1 MYSFACG
8 VGVMCV
14 VWFYMTV
21 SHTRVA
27 SFFFMYNSVATVDY
41 DYSKAYGGADTSV
54 VSDAGGTMGENTR
67 DTGSQIAA
75 ATAARAAL
83 GASFDSGEGG
93 KNPNVK
99 EEVIEISA
107 PAGKLGVV
115 IGMYNV

>member
-1 MYSFACG
+1 
-8 VGVMCV
+8 
-14 VWFYMTV
+14 
-21 SHTRVA
+21 
-27 SFFFMYNSVATVDY
+27 
-41 DYSKAYGGADTSV
+41 
-54 VSDAGGTMGENTR
+54 MGENTR

-93 KNPNVK
+93 KDPHVK

-115 IGMYNV
+115 IGM